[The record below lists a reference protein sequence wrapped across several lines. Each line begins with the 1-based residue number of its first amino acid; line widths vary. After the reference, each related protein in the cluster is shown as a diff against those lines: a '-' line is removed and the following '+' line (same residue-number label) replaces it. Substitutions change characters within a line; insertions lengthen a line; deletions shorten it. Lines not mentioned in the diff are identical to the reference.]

1 MFEHADAIGTDRQTG
16 TSVAS
21 AICVIAV
28 VREDRVALE
37 TDPRGARDRFG
48 SRRARGGGIDP
59 QLNRERIGDARKRI
73 RGDLDVVIDP
83 VEVHRRQ
90 GRWKR
95 HDEGLNR
102 PVVRPVVI
110 GPHQP
115 KVVGH
120 ASGKAADRRADWK
133 QDRTRRENLSRR
145 HRVERAAGAVFEPL
159 ARFQRAFALE
169 PAVQHCIP
177 ECDVRRREGCH
188 GREKDAEVLGRLR
201 RTQRHRPVR
210 RCENR
215 ARPAGRDG
223 VGPGWQ
229 SKE

>member
-28 VREDRVALE
+28 VREHRVALE

-120 ASGKAADRRADWK
+120 ASGKAADRRAELTALITSRIRPEDSLWHYEH
-133 QDRTRRENLSRR
+133 REPQ
-145 HRVERAAGAVFEPL
+145 G
-159 ARFQRAFALE
+159 
-169 PAVQHCIP
+169 I
-177 ECDVRRREGCH
+177 
-188 GREKDAEVLGRLR
+188 KTVLMY
-201 RTQRHRPVR
+201 Q
-210 RCENR
+210 
-215 ARPAGRDG
+215 
-223 VGPGWQ
+223 
-229 SKE
+229 